1 MANFLERM
9 VHAAKLE
16 SRLYEEVEADAR
28 AMRQAVGVVLL
39 SSIAAGIGNFAYG
52 GLSGLVLGAVAALLG
67 WYVWAYLTYLIG
79 AKLLPEP
86 QTHTSPRELLRTL
99 GFASAP
105 GVLRVLGVLP
115 ELTGAVFVVAAI
127 WMLMAM
133 VVAVRQALDYT
144 STVRAV
150 GVCLIGWFVQVLILL
165 PLFLLF
171 GQAPEP

>member
-9 VHAAKLE
+9 VHAAKLK
-16 SRLYEEVEADAR
+16 SHLYEEVEADTS
-28 AMRQAVGVVLL
+28 AMPQAVGVVLL
-39 SSIAAGIGNFAYG
+39 SSIAAGIGNVAYG
-52 GLSGLVLGAVAALLG
+52 GLGGLVIGAVAALLG

-86 QTHTSPRELLRTL
+86 QTRTSHGELLRTL

-105 GVLRVLGVLP
+105 GVLRVLGLLP
-115 ELTGAVFVVAAI
+115 GLTGTVFLVVAI
-127 WMLMAM
+127 WMLIAM

-144 STVRAV
+144 STARAI
-150 GVCLIGWFVQVLILL
+150 GVCVIGWLVHVLILL

-171 GQAPEP
+171 GPATL